1 MSAMPAK
8 AYAAITNL
16 VAQIIRHHTGGNDV
30 RQPAYMVARAA
41 LLHLRAA
48 LLHLRAALLHLRA
61 AHGPKAAAE
70 TAYQLADEIAV
81 GDQ

>member
-48 LLHLRAALLHLRA
+48 
-61 AHGPKAAAE
+61 HGPKAAAE

>member
-48 LLHLRAALLHLRA
+48 LLHLRAA
-61 AHGPKAAAE
+61 HGPKAAAE